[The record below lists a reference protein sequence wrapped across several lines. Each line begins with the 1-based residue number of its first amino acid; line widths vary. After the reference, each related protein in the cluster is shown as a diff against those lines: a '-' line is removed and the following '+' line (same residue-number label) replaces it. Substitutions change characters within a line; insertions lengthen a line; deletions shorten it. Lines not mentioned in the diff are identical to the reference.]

1 MEVSGLV
8 LLSAIIPFFYFWH
21 EDIGKSFSC
30 CVIPVSVKY
39 LAENNDRSFS
49 FLKISADRSFDYE

>member
-21 EDIGKSFSC
+21 EDISC